1 MKLEDYQL
9 RRLAQIEEVLSDVAK
24 ALGEKAKNPYAEVE
38 EFDRLYIRYK
48 NLEQHWNA
56 LFDSFPK

>member
-24 ALGEKAKNPYAEVE
+24 ALGEKAKNPYTEVE
-38 EFDRLYIRYK
+38 EFDRLYIKYK

-56 LFDSFPK
+56 LFDSLPK